1 MPKIIDMTGW
11 VMAEHGQPESRLTV
25 LRRAEDHITKGGNRQ
40 IQWLC
45 ECSCYNEKG
54 EHPKIIVRGNAL
66 RNGNTKSCG
75 CIHKEQLI
83 QRNLENSS
91 VKVGNKYGKLTVIQ
105 DLGLREQTSRDKRE
119 RWSLCQCDC
128 GSAPI
133 EVKNNMLQNGWKKSC
148 GCLQSQG
155 EFVIEKILKENN
167 LSYAKE
173 FSFSNLT
180 GVHNQKLRF
189 DFAVFQDDKILCLI
203 EFDGRQH
210 YTGPEAG
217 WHNGQSLEE
226 IQEHDKR
233 KNEYCLKNN
242 LLLKRVPYFDIKN
255 VSYDTIFNSTQYDL
269 SINNLYEEI
278 EQSLKEAIAIID
290 SALQRD

>member
-1 MPKIIDMTGW
+1 MPKLIDMTGW

-25 LRRAEDHITKGGNRQ
+25 IQRAEDHITAGGNKQ
-40 IQWLC
+40 AQWLC
-45 ECSCYNEKG
+45 ECSCYNENG
-54 EHPKIIVRGNAL
+54 EHPKIIVRSNAL

-91 VKVGNKYGKLTVIQ
+91 VKIGNKYGKLTVIE
-105 DLGLREQTSRDKRE
+105 DLGLRLQASRNKRE

-155 EFVIEKILKENN
+155 EFVIEKILKDNN
-167 LSYAKE
+167 LSYLKE
-173 FSFSNLT
+173 FSFSDLV
-180 GVHNQKLRF
+180 GVHGKKLRF
-189 DFAVFQDDKILCLI
+189 DFAIFENENIKYLI

-210 YTGPEAG
+210 YTGPEAS

-233 KNEYCLKNN
+233 KNEYCLSHNFI
-242 LLLKRVPYFDIKN
+242 LKRVPFFNIKQ
-255 VSYDTIFNSTQYDL
+255 VSYDSLFNSTQYDV
-269 SINNLYEEI
+269 SSNTIYEDI
-278 EQSLKEAIAIID
+278 KTALKQAIAA
-290 SALQRD
+290 S